1 MSCLVV
7 VMKCQG
13 MLMVEELLQW
23 LLKVEAQSGVMGVDL
38 VVDLEMGQLEEE
50 ELCLGENDSDE

>member
-1 MSCLVV
+1 
-7 VMKCQG
+7 
-13 MLMVEELLQW
+13 VEELLHW